1 VFKRFFKEKNKNQ
14 EKSLLNQNISWL
26 NKKIEELKIERKK
39 LLESGAAT
47 SSPEIKNLDA
57 EILKLKYALF
67 YKKNINKES
76 EQ

>member
-1 VFKRFFKEKNKNQ
+1 MFKRFFKEKKKNQ
-14 EKSLLNQNISWL
+14 EKNLLNQDISWL

>member
-1 VFKRFFKEKNKNQ
+1 VFKRFFKEKKKNQ
-14 EKSLLNQNISWL
+14 EKSLLNQDISWL

-39 LLESGAAT
+39 LLESGGAINF
-47 SSPEIKNLDA
+47 PKIKNLDA

>member
-1 VFKRFFKEKNKNQ
+1 VFKRFFKEKTKNQ
-14 EKSLLNQNISWL
+14 EKSLLNQDISWL

-39 LLESGAAT
+39 LLESGGAT
-47 SSPEIKNLDA
+47 NFPEIKNLDA

>member
-1 VFKRFFKEKNKNQ
+1 MFKRFFKEKNKNQ

>member
-1 VFKRFFKEKNKNQ
+1 VFKRFFKEKKKNQ
-14 EKSLLNQNISWL
+14 EKNLLNQDISWL

-76 EQ
+76 E